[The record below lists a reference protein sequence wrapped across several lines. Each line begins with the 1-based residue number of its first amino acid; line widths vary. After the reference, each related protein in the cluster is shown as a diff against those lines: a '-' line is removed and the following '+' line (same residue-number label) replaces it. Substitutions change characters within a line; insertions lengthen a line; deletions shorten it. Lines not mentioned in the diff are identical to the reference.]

1 MYMLKITPE
10 TINSLF
16 RKETVI
22 EKKIKH
28 LKKFVENMNR
38 YPE

>member
-1 MYMLKITPE
+1 MLKITPE

-16 RKETVI
+16 RKETVM
-22 EKKIKH
+22 EKKIQH
-28 LKKFVENMNR
+28 LKKVVENMNR